1 MYSIGGIN
9 FGNGVYNNGM
19 INGAE
24 VHIMQSSENADN
36 VIESFE
42 KAFRA
47 GMDPNQVINQVLQ
60 QKNLN
65 NSDFTELDIARIN
78 RKIEAIYNARNNNNK
93 KGY

>member
-9 FGNGVYNNGM
+9 FGNGVYHNGM